1 MEAIRGQPDANS
13 DSLSTTGP
21 CTLPEALVKTID
33 HFAPEFWP
41 ALARVKDPR
50 HPMMTTYAI
59 ELELLVGLL
68 LFVTKLGA
76 RRSVKYKLGTP
87 AFAANLEN
95 LGKLLYPKAWPPW
108 PDSVPHGDTLNYL
121 LKGVAPR
128 EIHVLRRLII
138 RCLIRKRALESFRL
152 LNRYYPVAVDGTGQ
166 IVFQVEHCKHCIRKT
181 HEGRASYSHPVVE
194 AKLAL
199 ENGLA
204 LSVGTAFVENVD
216 PEASKQD
223 CELKGFYRLAKDLKA
238 DFPMLDICLLLDG
251 LFACKP
257 VIKLCRRNR
266 WAYIITFK
274 EGSLPAVWQ
283 EYQALKTLAPKDVL
297 VVEQEGCRQTFRW
310 VNGIDFDG
318 LLVNAFECLEETPQ
332 GTTPFVWLTGFT
344 VTAANVVELAEGG
357 RRRWKIENEGFNTQK
372 NGGYEL
378 EHAYSTNPT
387 AMKNFYLLLQIG
399 HLISQLMEKG
409 SMLRKRIRAIMGSLR
424 VFSQR
429 LWAAMTETLIDLDR
443 LRAILGTRIQ
453 IRFDT
458 S

>member
-1 MEAIRGQPDANS
+1 MKAVENF
-13 DSLSTTGP
+13 
-21 CTLPEALVKTID
+21 TLPEALVKTVD
-33 HFAPEFWP
+33 HFVPEFWQV
-41 ALARVKDPR
+41 LASVKDHR
-50 HPMMTTYAI
+50 HPLLIAYPI
-59 ELELLVGLL
+59 EMELLVALL
-68 LFVTKLGA
+68 MFVTKLGS

-87 AFAANLEN
+87 AFASNLQR
-95 LGKLLYPKAWPPW
+95 LCTLLYPKAWRPFPG
-108 PDSVPHGDTLNYL
+108 SVPHGDTINYL

-128 EIHVLRRLII
+128 EIHILRRLII
-138 RCLIRKRALESFRL
+138 RSLIRKRALESFRL

-166 IVFQVEHCKHCIRKT
+166 LVFQEKHCAQCIHKT
-181 HEGRASYSHPVVE
+181 HDEHTIYYHPVVE
-194 AKLAL
+194 AKLVL

-216 PEASKQD
+216 PEATKQD
-223 CELKGFYRLAKDLKA
+223 CESKGLYRLAKDLKQ
-238 DFPMLDICLLLDG
+238 DFPLLDICLLLDG
-251 LFACKP
+251 LFANGP
-257 VIKLCRRNR
+257 VIRLCKRNR

-297 VVEQEGCRQTFRW
+297 VVNAEGCRQTYRW
-310 VNGIDFDG
+310 VNDIDLDG
-318 LLVNAFECLEETPQ
+318 QRVNAFECLEETPQ

-344 VTAANVVELAEGG
+344 VTAANVVELAGGG

-378 EHAYSTNPT
+378 EHAYSTDAT

-409 SMLRKRIRAIMGSLR
+409 SMLRKRIRETMGSLR
-424 VFSQR
+424 AFSQR
-429 LWAAMTETLIDLDR
+429 LWASLTEITIDLER
-443 LRAILGTRIQ
+443 LRRILGTRIQ